1 MDAKCT
7 CIDGKQTGQR
17 ILDYMQKQGLSVN
30 GLARMLE
37 VTPNAVRFY
46 IRGHNRPSVEK
57 MYQICKI
64 FSVDIRDI
72 IVERRPEERTAA
84 SEEGVRTNIR

>member
-17 ILDYMQKQGLSVN
+17 ILGYMQKQGLSVN

-37 VTPNAVRFY
+37 VTPNAVRNY
-46 IRGHNRPSVEK
+46 IRGHNHPSVEK

>member
-1 MDAKCT
+1 MRNAHVLTASRRDS
-7 CIDGKQTGQR
+7 G

-37 VTPNAVRFY
+37 VTPNAVRNY

>member
-17 ILDYMQKQGLSVN
+17 ILGYMQKQGLSVN

-37 VTPNAVRFY
+37 VTPNAVRNY

-57 MYQICKI
+57 MCQICKI